1 MVKNLNLGNFW
12 TILRSNI
19 SKSHIF
25 LKKKVSF
32 KLKVIFGTNSGPKTK
47 KINRAVFEKYIKVSD
62 SGLIWRPLREY
73 LEIKIFFQKSGC
85 VTAVSRKKIVYFH
98 LKKVL
103 FVSLICT
110 CGRFLWFWL
119 KQNVIIMLININ
131 VILISDD
138 LDNAEAHHSLGKS
151 E

>member
-47 KINRAVFEKYIKVSD
+47 KINRAVFEKYIEVSD

-98 LKKVL
+98 LKKSLVC
-103 FVSLICT
+103 FSHMHMRKVSLVLVKTKCNN
-110 CGRFLWFWL
+110 
-119 KQNVIIMLININ
+119 NVNQQQY
-131 VILISDD
+131 D
-138 LDNAEAHHSLGKS
+138 ACQ
-151 E
+151 